1 LTQNRNHSGR
11 VESRRKRCEEDE
23 DNAHDKLE
31 LRASEK
37 YVDEAVGLGYLTLS
51 QEEYEVTEDGDAFL
65 KKCAEYS
72 SRYSSVGRELE
83 NMKLEKGVDE
93 NVYEQ
98 QEVWIEV
105 FG

>member
-1 LTQNRNHSGR
+1 MRTANLSCGIL
-11 VESRRKRCEEDE
+11 K
-23 DNAHDKLE
+23 
-31 LRASEK
+31 K
-37 YVDEAVGLGYLTLS
+37 YLDEAVGLGYLSLN
-51 QEEYEVTEDGDAFL
+51 QEEYKVTEDGDVFL
-65 KKCAEYS
+65 KKYVEYS

-105 FG
+105 FSQQGATCSSP